1 MRALLVIAALAIPW
15 LNPFTLGPH
24 SASLQ
29 TFATVFVAACFV
41 VYAGPHAAF
50 TGRAFT
56 RLVAGSW
63 VVSAVV
69 SALIG
74 LLQYSGHS
82 DALSPW
88 VSYTAAGEAYGNL
101 RQRNQFATL
110 LNIGW
115 AALLWW
121 QAEGWQQQFQA
132 FAAQRSRRAQ
142 AVLTAWVV
150 LLTALL
156 ALGVAASASRTGFV
170 QWLFLCGASVL
181 WQRQLSGT
189 LWRPWHLALLA
200 LVAYALA
207 SIWLPM
213 WAATDGHPLIWERL
227 RSGEANCSSRMILWS
242 NVWTLVQEKPWLGWG
257 PGELAYA
264 HFNHLYDG
272 PRFCEILDNA
282 HNLPLH
288 IAVILGLP
296 AAVLFCIGVLAALV
310 KWRPWRE
317 LNSER
322 QLAWSVLTLISL
334 HSLLEYPLWY
344 APFQLALVLSV
355 LILCGPALRTRWLA
369 AGPTHLLAGA
379 AFVAAVY
386 ASWDYVRI
394 SQIYLAR
401 EERLPAY
408 REDTLAKIQS
418 SWLYHDTV
426 QFAAL
431 TVTSL
436 TPETAPEI
444 LLLAKTM
451 LHFSPEP
458 MVLEKVL
465 EAAQMRGEK
474 DDLAYF
480 ERRYQ
485 AAYPAPYE
493 KWLKRQPASAL
504 R

>member
-1 MRALLVIAALAIPW
+1 MRELLVIAALAIPW
-15 LNPFTLGPH
+15 LNPFTLGPN

-29 TFATVFVAACFV
+29 TFSTVFVAACFV
-41 VYAGPHAAF
+41 VYAGPHATL

-56 RLVAGSW
+56 RLIASSW

-82 DALSPW
+82 DVLSPW

-110 LNIGW
+110 LNIGC
-115 AALLWW
+115 AALWWW
-121 QAEGWQQQFQA
+121 QAQGWHQHE
-132 FAAQRSRRAQ
+132 AAAAVRSNRTQ
-142 AVLTAWVV
+142 AVLATGVL

-156 ALGVAASASRTGFV
+156 GIGVAASASRTGFF
-170 QWLFLCGASVL
+170 QWLFVCGASVL
-181 WQRQLSGT
+181 WQRKVQGAL
-189 LWRPWHLALLA
+189 LRPWHLALLA

-207 SIWLPM
+207 SVWLPM
-213 WAATDGHPLIWERL
+213 GVATDGHPQIWERL
-227 RSGEANCSSRMILWS
+227 RSGDANCSSRLILWS
-242 NVWTLVQEKPWLGWG
+242 NVWTLIQEKPWLGWG
-257 PGELAYA
+257 PGELAFA

-288 IAVILGLP
+288 VAVILGLP
-296 AAVLFCIGVLAALV
+296 AAALLVLGVLAAVL

-317 LNSER
+317 VNLER
-322 QLAWSVLTLISL
+322 QLAWSVLALMGF

-344 APFQLALVLSV
+344 APFQLALVLAV
-355 LILCGPALRTRWLA
+355 FILCGPARRERWLA
-369 AGPTHLLAGA
+369 AGPAHLLAGA

-386 ASWDYVRI
+386 ATWDYVRI

-431 TVTSL
+431 TVTPL

-444 LLLAKTM
+444 LPLAKSM

-465 EAAQMRGEK
+465 EAAQMTGNK
-474 DDLAYF
+474 ADIAYF
-480 ERRYQ
+480 EPRFQ
-485 AAYPAPYE
+485 AAYPAPYDQ
-493 KWLKRQPASAL
+493 WRKRQPASAL